1 VHAWRALCRAW
12 SKQLPKPLLL
22 GVQGYC
28 IYHATA
34 LVAVADI
41 CLAASDLRYM
51 PSLIECVSPLPT
63 AWPLDRRRG
72 SRPARPTP
80 WLGRGCTGALANIR
94 ATHRYNSLPF
104 ETGLSLKRAKEIL
117 FLQRFVLAEEAREL
131 GIINRVVSPPEELD
145 RELLELARQI
155 ASADPFHLQMMKR
168 MANSAAE
175 AAGLETVA
183 RQNLYTWATYRW
195 DWSARG
201 HAAGDGAPGVSILD
215 AVHFD

>member
-1 VHAWRALCRAW
+1 MYGEAAVRHGPRHGCAAGALSNHEPSHRIA
-12 SKQLPKPLLL
+12 SLPAL
-22 GVQGYC
+22 GGVS
-28 IYHATA
+28 IYQP
-34 LVAVADI
+34 VA
-41 CLAASDLRYM
+41 AARD
-51 PSLIECVSPLPT
+51 V
-63 AWPLDRRRG
+63 
-72 SRPARPTP
+72 
-80 WLGRGCTGALANIR
+80 WLGRGCTGGALANIR

-201 HAAGDGAPGVSILD
+201 HAAGDGASGVSILD